1 MIGKLKGVIDEIA
14 EDHAVIDV
22 HGVGYVAFCSARTL
36 GNLGGAG
43 EAAVLFIET
52 YVREDMIRLYGFASQ
67 LEREWFRLLQSV
79 QGVGA
84 KVALAV
90 LGTLSP
96 SELANA
102 IALRDIAMVSRAPG
116 VGKKVAE
123 RIVTELKNK
132 APAFAGDASGT
143 IGLKQE
149 LGAGA
154 APAPVAD
161 AVSAL
166 SNLGYSRDQA
176 ANAVAAALK
185 EAGEDADSTKL
196 IRLGLKELSR

>member
-1 MIGKLKGVIDEIA
+1 MIGKLKGMIDEIA

-43 EAAVLFIET
+43 EAAILFIET
-52 YVREDMIRLYGFASQ
+52 YVREDMIRLYGFANQ
-67 LEREWFRLLQSV
+67 LEREWFRLLQNV

-132 APAFAGDASGT
+132 APAFAGEASGT

-185 EAGEDADSTKL
+185 EAGEDADSAKL

>member
-43 EAAVLFIET
+43 EAAILFIET
-52 YVREDMIRLYGFASQ
+52 YVREDMIRLYGFANQ
-67 LEREWFRLLQSV
+67 LEREWFRLLQNV

-96 SELANA
+96 SELANV

-132 APAFAGDASGT
+132 APAFAGEASGT

-185 EAGEDADSTKL
+185 EAGEDADSAKL